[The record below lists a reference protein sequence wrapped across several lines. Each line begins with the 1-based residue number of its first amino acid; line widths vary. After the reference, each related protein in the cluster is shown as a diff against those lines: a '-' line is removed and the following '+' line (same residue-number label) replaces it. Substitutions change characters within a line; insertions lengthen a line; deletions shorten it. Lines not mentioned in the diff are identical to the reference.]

1 MTRKEL
7 LESPMYWFEG
17 VNIKFY
23 RLLIEKQIEN
33 QIENDNDTVTFSK
46 TCEAYGL
53 DKDLLRKFL
62 IDDEVSITLH
72 QFIEQSLKLG
82 YAPVIEF
89 KKLDEIE

>member
-23 RLLIEKQIEN
+23 RLLVSKQSEFEN
-33 QIENDNDTVTFSK
+33 ETFSK
-46 TCEAYGL
+46 TCKRYNLNKE
-53 DKDLLRKFL
+53 LLKQWV
-62 IDDEVSITLH
+62 IEDDVSITLKE
-72 QFIEQSLKLG
+72 FIEQSVKLG

-89 KKLDEIE
+89 KKLKEIE

>member
-7 LESPMYWFEG
+7 LESPMYWFEN

-23 RLLIEKQIEN
+23 RLLMEKQIE
-33 QIENDNDTVTFSK
+33 NDTVTFSK
-46 TCEAYGL
+46 TCEEYGL

-72 QFIEQSLKLG
+72 QFIEQSLKMG

>member
-7 LESPMYWFEG
+7 LESPMYWFEN

-23 RLLIEKQIEN
+23 RLLVEN
-33 QIENDNDTVTFSK
+33 QIENDTVTFSK
-46 TCEAYGL
+46 TCEEYGL
-53 DKDLLRKFL
+53 DKDLLKKFL

>member
-7 LESPMYWFEG
+7 LESPMYWFEN

-23 RLLIEKQIEN
+23 RLLVEN
-33 QIENDNDTVTFSK
+33 QIENDTVTFSK
-46 TCEAYGL
+46 TCEEYGL
-53 DKDLLRKFL
+53 DKDLLKKFL

-72 QFIEQSLKLG
+72 QFIEQSLKMG

>member
-33 QIENDNDTVTFSK
+33 DNDTVTFSK
-46 TCEAYGL
+46 VCEAYGL